1 MTGPHARACDC
12 PGCSCVGVSRDYLRA
27 LLEDDA
33 RRRARRDRARRGA
46 QLTAWA
52 ALAVLAVV
60 AMLCAVGDAVADAP
74 NLAALLSVPG
84 AFAAAWWAMWR
95 SAVGAFPTPDDDGRP
110 TSRPLVVAVVL
121 LLLAVIVS

>member
-1 MTGPHARACDC
+1 MSPADHARACDC
-12 PGCSCVGVSRDYLRA
+12 PGCSCVGVSRDYLRTM
-27 LLEDDA
+27 LEDDE
-33 RRRARRDRARRGA
+33 RRRARRERARRGA

-52 ALAVLAVV
+52 ALAVV

-74 NLAALLSVPG
+74 NPAALLSVPG

-95 SAVGAFPTPDDDGRP
+95 SAVGAFPVPGDDARP